1 MTEQKL
7 FGTDGIRGTVGQ
19 KPMTAEFAFRLGVAV
34 AQTFEGDAE
43 PVQALVGMDTRESGP
58 MFAHAIAAGITSCGA
73 DILWLGVMPTPGV
86 AYLTRELGG
95 TVGIVISA
103 SHNPYTDNGI
113 KLFDRLGQKLS
124 DGVEARIEGLL
135 DTNEAEPE
143 ASRIGRSARYRH
155 EDGEY
160 PQFLLSHAPYLD
172 GLKVGIDCANG
183 AASDIAPHIFRRIGA
198 KLVVINHN
206 PDGRNIN
213 VECGSSHPQAIR
225 DCIIRDGLEVGVAFD
240 GDADR
245 VQLVDC
251 TGRIVTGDHMLAIN
265 AVSRGESAV
274 VATQMTNF
282 GTERYLTE
290 QGISLYRTRVGDRHV
305 FEALREKELLLG
317 GEQSGHLLFLD
328 LASTGDGLLTAL
340 QTLAAIRKSDATLED
355 WVDAIPV
362 FPQTLINVKVPP
374 DQKAA
379 LATCDEVKAAVHK
392 AKEALGTDGR
402 IDLRPSGTEPLIRIM
417 VEGNDVDAVG
427 DVAHRVAEA
436 VEEAAKIV

>member
-1 MTEQKL
+1 
-7 FGTDGIRGTVGQ
+7 
-19 KPMTAEFAFRLGVAV
+19 
-34 AQTFEGDAE
+34 
-43 PVQALVGMDTRESGP
+43 
-58 MFAHAIAAGITSCGA
+58 
-73 DILWLGVMPTPGV
+73 
-86 AYLTRELGG
+86 
-95 TVGIVISA
+95 
-103 SHNPYTDNGI
+103 
-113 KLFDRLGQKLS
+113 
-124 DGVEARIEGLL
+124 
-135 DTNEAEPE
+135 
-143 ASRIGRSARYRH
+143 
-155 EDGEY
+155 
-160 PQFLLSHAPYLD
+160 
-172 GLKVGIDCANG
+172 
-183 AASDIAPHIFRRIGA
+183 
-198 KLVVINHN
+198 
-206 PDGRNIN
+206 
-213 VECGSSHPQAIR
+213 
-225 DCIIRDGLEVGVAFD
+225 
-240 GDADR
+240 
-245 VQLVDC
+245 
-251 TGRIVTGDHMLAIN
+251 MLAIN

-340 QTLAAIRKSDATLED
+340 QTLAAVRKSDATLED

-362 FPQTLINVKVPP
+362 FPQTLINVKVSP